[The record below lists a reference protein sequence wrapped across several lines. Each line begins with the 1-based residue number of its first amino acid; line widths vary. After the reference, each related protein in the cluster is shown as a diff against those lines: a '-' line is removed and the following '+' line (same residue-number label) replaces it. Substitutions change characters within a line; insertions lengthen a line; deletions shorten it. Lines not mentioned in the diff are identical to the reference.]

1 MAIRVYTGAS
11 TTTAK
16 QVETYTIGGL
26 VSSLI
31 TSGQTF
37 TITLKY
43 EGSTPTD
50 VVSYS
55 NTSVEVTSALAP
67 TIASK
72 ITSLCQESTK
82 NRFKKV
88 VFTVDAEVITAT
100 AATAGEPFY
109 ATVACTPTTAL
120 VTAAQTAENKG
131 PSDWNDVSNW
141 GTGVVPVTNDE
152 VMIDTDQ
159 DISYGLGQSSVAL
172 NFFHVQPGSTGRI
185 GNRDHYLQIGMTAG
199 NQKTSAFSGTG
210 EAFVDFGEG
219 KFGLCTV
226 FNTAAASDS
235 SNSGLHLLATATSS
249 LTLDIRGGDVGLA
262 TFSGE
267 SSHLKSVIVS
277 EPGAVSSKFRMGDGV
292 STITNVD
299 VSAGT
304 AVMSRSGVAAT
315 ITAMNVQGGTVVL
328 EGNKLF
334 VTTLNQYGGTIY
346 ADNINSES
354 GITTLNIYAGTF
366 DTTRAANSRDIDAL
380 NIWPGGTFLR
390 AGDGVTIGAGQVVNL
405 QDVGAQQVTVA
416 AI

>member
-16 QVETYTIGGL
+16 QVETYTIGAA
-26 VSSLI
+26 SSLM

-88 VFTVDAEVITAT
+88 VFTVASDVITAT

-159 DISYGLGQSSVAL
+159 DISYGLASHPSRLIFSMCNQGQRA
-172 NFFHVQPGSTGRI
+172 
-185 GNRDHYLQIGMTAG
+185 
-199 NQKTSAFSGTG
+199 
-210 EAFVDFGEG
+210 
-219 KFGLCTV
+219 
-226 FNTAAASDS
+226 
-235 SNSGLHLLATATSS
+235 
-249 LTLDIRGGDVGLA
+249 GLA
-262 TFSGE
+262 
-267 SSHLKSVIVS
+267 
-277 EPGAVSSKFRMGDGV
+277 P
-292 STITNVD
+292 
-299 VSAGT
+299 
-304 AVMSRSGVAAT
+304 
-315 ITAMNVQGGTVVL
+315 
-328 EGNKLF
+328 
-334 VTTLNQYGGTIY
+334 VTTTYRS
-346 ADNINSES
+346 A
-354 GITTLNIYAGTF
+354 
-366 DTTRAANSRDIDAL
+366 
-380 NIWPGGTFLR
+380 
-390 AGDGVTIGAGQVVNL
+390 
-405 QDVGAQQVTVA
+405 
-416 AI
+416 